1 MIAIPD
7 QHSTTGKAMQ
17 TLDKKN
23 DQKGRYH
30 ELGKEHHCRD
40 GTHWRFGDGALRSRP
55 GQRWYNDLEDNEA
68 IARD

>member
-1 MIAIPD
+1 MIAILD
-7 QHSTTGKAMQ
+7 RHLTIGKAMQ
-17 TLDKKN
+17 TRNKTN

-30 ELGKEHHCRD
+30 ELGKEQHCRD